1 MNILTLNIG
10 SGSQRCSL
18 FQVEGELPD
27 EPPEPVWKTSIESTF
42 PGQKTNERLFKSS
55 RSGVSELSRTVPA
68 DISLEGRIETMISE
82 LWTGANPL
90 LSGPSAIDLVGHRVV
105 HGGVE
110 FRHAVKVDAQ
120 VEAAI
125 ERFAVFAPLH
135 NRSNLQGIR
144 TARTIVGDRIP
155 QVAVFDTSF
164 HLSLP
169 EAAAVYPGPY
179 EWLAQGIRRY
189 GFHGTS
195 FCWAAHRAARLL
207 KRVDDSKLRLIIC
220 HLGGGCSLAAT
231 VGGKSV
237 DTTMGFTPLDG
248 IAMCTRSGA
257 LDPGILL
264 FLARQNVGIDELE
277 KLLNE
282 RSGLKGLLG
291 LAGDTRVILPEAEK
305 GNERARLAMDVF
317 IHRLRGGI
325 GQMLASL
332 GDLPDALVF
341 TDAISEDESRIR
353 AWACE
358 PFGFLGLKIDPDRNR
373 RSPLDADI
381 GCPDSR
387 VRVLLIKSR
396 EDWEI
401 ARQCHAIRQGASE
414 MECGA

>member
-10 SGSQRCSL
+10 SSSQHGSL
-18 FQVEGELPD
+18 YQVSDTLPD
-27 EPPEPVWKTSIESTF
+27 EPPEPVWKASIESAF
-42 PGQKTNERLFKSS
+42 PGQKSNERLLKWS
-55 RSGVSELSRTVPA
+55 RPGAPEQSETLPA
-68 DISLEGRIETMISE
+68 DLSLSARIETMFMG
-82 LWTGANPL
+82 LWTRADPL
-90 LSGPSAIDLVGHRVV
+90 LSGPAEIDVVGHRVV
-105 HGGVE
+105 HGGAE
-110 FRHAVKVDAQ
+110 FRHAVKVDSQ

-125 ERFAVFAPLH
+125 ERFAAFAPLH
-135 NRSNLQGIR
+135 NRSNLQGIQTVR
-144 TARTIVGDRIP
+144 KIVGDLIP
-155 QVAVFDTSF
+155 QVAIFDTSF
-164 HLSLP
+164 HLTLP

-207 KRVDDSKLRLIIC
+207 KRVDDAKLRLIIC

-264 FLARQNVGIDELE
+264 FLARQNVGTDELE
-277 KLLNE
+277 KMLNE
-282 RSGLKGLLG
+282 RSGLKGLSG
-291 LAGDTRVILPEAEK
+291 LAGDTRIILPEAEK

-317 IHRLRGGI
+317 IHRLQAGI
-325 GQMLASL
+325 GEMLAAL
-332 GDLPDALVF
+332 GEVPDALVF
-341 TDAISEDESRIR
+341 TDAISEDEPRVR

-358 PFGFLGLKIDPDRNR
+358 AFGFLGLKIDPDRNR
-373 RSPLDADI
+373 HSPMDADI
-381 GCPDSR
+381 ACPDSR
-387 VRVLLIKSR
+387 VRVLLIRSR

-401 ARQCHAIRQGASE
+401 ARQCHAISRGSAE
-414 MECGA
+414 PDCGS